1 MHWRSMKPSALR
13 SSFLR
18 AKAGSIPVMTALML
32 VPMIVISGG
41 AIDLIA
47 HERLRSVLQDGL
59 DRGVLAAASLTQTRP
74 PRETIESF
82 LKAAV
87 TKGSYA
93 LDVKADE
100 LSNAKRVEA
109 SATAVTD
116 TAFLRLIGID
126 KLTVEAHAEAEEKRK
141 NIEISLLLD
150 MSGSMR
156 FDKSGSYPGPS
167 GAMRINYLR
176 PAAKSFMDMV
186 LADGAEDYT
195 TVSIVPYAGQVSIGP
210 VLFDAL
216 ARNRRQHDRSSC
228 FQFGRNDFTLGVP
241 DFANLPQTQHF
252 TQANHHD
259 ALKKA
264 GEAQITEPWWCPD
277 DPHDP
282 RPGTTP
288 DFVAGEGKD
297 TDRTSVSF
305 LSNDREY
312 LKRQIDNYKLYD
324 GTGTPIAL
332 KWGLLLL
339 DPAIQPMLREAARY
353 RALSEELDIDAR
365 FSNRPASFTDP
376 DTMKFLV
383 LMTDGAISSQR
394 IPKDASKP
402 VQYYNNGSLNTDLYS
417 VGDAERFAAALC
429 TAAKQKNV
437 IVFTIGFDVND
448 TAAKQMSNCASGAE
462 RFYRVN
468 ALDIQDAFKSIA
480 TAIQKIKLIG

>member
-1 MHWRSMKPSALR
+1 
-13 SSFLR
+13 
-18 AKAGSIPVMTALML
+18 MTALML

-47 HERLRSVLQDGL
+47 HERLRTVLQDGL

-74 PRETIESF
+74 ARETIESF
-82 LKAAV
+82 LKTAV
-87 TKGSYA
+87 TNGSYS
-93 LDVKADE
+93 LNVKADE
-100 LSNAKRVEA
+100 HSNAKRVEA
-109 SATAVTD
+109 SATAVTK
-116 TAFLRLIGID
+116 TAFLHLIGID
-126 KLTVEAHAEAEEKRK
+126 ELLVQASSAAEEKRK

-150 MSGSMR
+150 VSGSMR
-156 FDKSGSYPGPS
+156 FNASGSYSGPS
-167 GAMRINYLR
+167 GAMRINFLK

-186 LADGAEDYT
+186 LADGAEKYT
-195 TVSIVPYAGQVSIGP
+195 SVSIVPYAGQVSVGP

-216 ARNRRQHDRSSC
+216 SSNRRQHDRSSC
-228 FQFGRNDFTLGVP
+228 FQFDRSDFTLGVP
-241 DFANLPQTQHF
+241 NFANLAQTQHF
-252 TQANHHD
+252 TQSNHHD

-288 DFVAGEGKD
+288 DFVKGEGKD
-297 TDRTSVSF
+297 TDRTRISF

-339 DPAIQPMLREAARY
+339 DPAIQPLLRKAASY
-353 RALSEELDIDAR
+353 RALSEELDIDPR
-365 FSNRPASFTDP
+365 FSGRPASFSDP
-376 DTMKFLV
+376 DTMKFIV

-394 IPKDASKP
+394 IPNDASKP

-417 VGDAERFAAALC
+417 VGDAERFAASLC
-429 TAAKQKNV
+429 SAAKQKNIV
-437 IVFTIGFDVND
+437 VFTIGFDVND
-448 TAAKQMSNCASGAE
+448 TAAKQMSNCASGPE

-480 TAIQKIKLIG
+480 TAIQKIKLVG

>member
-1 MHWRSMKPSALR
+1 
-13 SSFLR
+13 
-18 AKAGSIPVMTALML
+18 
-32 VPMIVISGG
+32 MIVISGG

-59 DRGVLAAASLTQTRP
+59 DRGVLAAASLTQTRA
-74 PRETIESF
+74 PRETIETY
-82 LKAAV
+82 LKASVSA
-87 TKGSYA
+87 GSYT
-93 LDVKADE
+93 LDVTADE
-100 LSNAKRVEA
+100 HSNAKRVEA
-109 SATAVTD
+109 DATAITE
-116 TAFLRLIGID
+116 TAFLRLIGIRQ
-126 KLTVEAHAEAEEKRK
+126 LTVTAHSVAEEKRK

-156 FDKSGSYPGPS
+156 FDKSGSYPGAN
-167 GAMRINYLR
+167 GAMRINFLR

-195 TVSIVPYAGQVSIGP
+195 TVNIVPYAGQVSIGP
-210 VLFDAL
+210 VLFNAL
-216 ARNRRQHDRSSC
+216 SRRRQHDRSSC
-228 FQFGRNDFTLGVP
+228 FQFGRSDFALGVP

-288 DFVAGEGKD
+288 DFVKGEGKD

-305 LSNDREY
+305 LSNDRDY

-353 RALSEELDIDAR
+353 RALSEELDIDPR

-376 DTMKFLV
+376 DTMKFIV

-394 IPKDASKP
+394 TPKDASMP
-402 VQYYNNGSLNTDLYS
+402 VQYYNNGSLNTDLYT

-437 IVFTIGFDVND
+437 VVFTIGFDVND
-448 TAAKQMSNCASGAE
+448 TAARQMSDCASGAE